1 MLPWVYSGII
11 TDEVKVWLGQKCGT
25 RSAVDRVSVMSWP
38 RFDLICDL
46 LLNRSTETWDLY
58 CFFLMIKKNGIS
70 SVRLSPYGS
79 KVRAIQNACIVQFL
93 CIWIKKCTDRWLQ
106 LKNFSRRIS
115 HKSQHW
121 WHWRQRYDQSPSELF
136 CTVFGLFL
144 FRCAIR
150 KYRLTVTKH
159 LPENRWPKWRWV

>member
-1 MLPWVYSGII
+1 M
-11 TDEVKVWLGQKCGT
+11 WLRQKCGT

-46 LLNRSTETWDLY
+46 LLNRSTETWNLY
-58 CFFLMIKKNGIS
+58 CFFLMIKKIVIS

-79 KVRAIQNACIVQFL
+79 KVRAIQNVCIVQFL

-115 HKSQHW
+115 HKSQHR

-159 LPENRWPKWRWV
+159 QPENRWPKWRWV

>member
-1 MLPWVYSGII
+1 M
-11 TDEVKVWLGQKCGT
+11 WLGQKCGT

-46 LLNRSTETWDLY
+46 LLNRSTETWNLY
-58 CFFLMIKKNGIS
+58 CFFLMIKKIVIS

-79 KVRAIQNACIVQFL
+79 KVRAIQNVCIVQFL

-106 LKNFSRRIS
+106 LKNFSSRIS
-115 HKSQHW
+115 HKSQHR

-159 LPENRWPKWRWV
+159 QPENRWPKWRWV

>member
-1 MLPWVYSGII
+1 M
-11 TDEVKVWLGQKCGT
+11 WLGQKCDT

-38 RFDLICDL
+38 RFDFICDL
-46 LLNRSTETWDLY
+46 LLNRSTETWNLY
-58 CFFLMIKKNGIS
+58 CFFLMIKKIVIS

-79 KVRAIQNACIVQFL
+79 KVRAIQNVCIVQFL

-115 HKSQHW
+115 HKSQHR

-136 CTVFGLFL
+136 CTVFSLFL

-159 LPENRWPKWRWV
+159 QPKNRWPKWRWV

>member
-1 MLPWVYSGII
+1 M
-11 TDEVKVWLGQKCGT
+11 WLGQKCGT

-46 LLNRSTETWDLY
+46 LLNRSTETWNLY
-58 CFFLMIKKNGIS
+58 CFFLMIKKIAIS

-79 KVRAIQNACIVQFL
+79 KVRAIQNVCIVQFL

-115 HKSQHW
+115 HKSQHR

-159 LPENRWPKWRWV
+159 QPENRWPKWRWV